1 MEDEEEIRLATPEEI
16 EELKARLDR
25 LLELVK
31 EDQKAI
37 RKLLRDIQKIETF
50 TRWKHILGGTK

>member
-1 MEDEEEIRLATPEEI
+1 MEDEEEIRLVTPEEI

-37 RKLLRDIQKIETF
+37 RKLLRDIQKIETL